1 MYFGNHHL
9 WWLGCSFGMEGLNMD
24 EQVKAGEW
32 IGKHLFAFPANHF
45 DLTDSEHGMTLRDYF
60 AAQSLTGAQIW
71 DAILNGRESS
81 QFCGGVEKLA
91 EVAYAVA
98 DAMMKER
105 NK

>member
-1 MYFGNHHL
+1 MN
-9 WWLGCSFGMEGLNMD
+9 E
-24 EQVKAGEW
+24 EVKAGEW
-32 IGKHLFAFPANHF
+32 IGKHLFAFPANHY
-45 DLTDSEHGMTLRDYF
+45 DLADSEHGLTMRDYF
-60 AAQSLTGAQIW
+60 AAQALTGAQIW

-91 EVAYAVA
+91 EVSYAVA